1 MLLLGASRQFRTTLR
16 GLDPTLLDLPHD
28 GPNREERAHQRR
40 RARDPPEVLDDQSDD
55 EQDDEHDREAG
66 TPI

>member
-1 MLLLGASRQFRTTLR
+1 MLLLGAARQFRITLR
-16 GLDPTLLDLPHD
+16 GLDPTLLDVPHD
-28 GPNREERAHQRR
+28 GPNRDERAHQRR
-40 RARDPPEVLDDQSDD
+40 RACDPPEVLDDESDD